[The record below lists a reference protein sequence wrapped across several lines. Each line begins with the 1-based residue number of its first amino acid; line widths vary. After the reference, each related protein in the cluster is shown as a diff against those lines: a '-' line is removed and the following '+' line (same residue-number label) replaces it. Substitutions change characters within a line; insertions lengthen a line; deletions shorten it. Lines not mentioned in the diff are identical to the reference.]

1 MRDPGPMR
9 QMFGGFF
16 CGFLGLSSFSVNGF
30 GTSLQA
36 QDRVP
41 FDKLAND
48 ETFEPFDRPDE

>member
-1 MRDPGPMR
+1 ML
-9 QMFGGFF
+9 GGLF

-48 ETFEPFDRPDE
+48 ETFEPFGRPKE